1 MLFVK
6 KKNLKIN
13 KKILPSYANFIEQL
27 NPNTQTHTHTNTHT
41 HTHICIYKYIYLLYI
56 IIYIYMC
63 VGVFVSEAA
72 KSEAA
77 ALSFPSYSCSD
88 HFLEFTKKYRC

>member
-1 MLFVK
+1 
-6 KKNLKIN
+6 
-13 KKILPSYANFIEQL
+13 
-27 NPNTQTHTHTNTHT
+27 
-41 HTHICIYKYIYLLYI
+41 
-56 IIYIYMC
+56 MC